1 MFIWRNA
8 LILGGGFVVVGV
20 LYLLLQG
27 DATQPWLDRAGATL
41 LIVLGLAMSFTFAVL
56 LRGSRGM

>member
-8 LILGGGFVVVGV
+8 LILGVGFMVVGA
-20 LYLLLQG
+20 LYFILQG
-27 DATQPWLDRAGATL
+27 SDNWTDRAGATMLIL
-41 LIVLGLAMSFTFAVL
+41 LGVAMAFTFFVL